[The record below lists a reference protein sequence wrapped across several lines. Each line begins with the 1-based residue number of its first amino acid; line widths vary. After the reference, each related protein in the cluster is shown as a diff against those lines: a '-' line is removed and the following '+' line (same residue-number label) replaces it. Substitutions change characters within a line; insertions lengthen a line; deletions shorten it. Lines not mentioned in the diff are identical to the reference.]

1 MGGILHPDAHRAQ
14 SSAREALEVL
24 VRRSSASPFCEIV
37 AGEQELL
44 QQLQEFS
51 ELSPPT
57 LVWKQGGRF
66 SKLFVFLAVRFLS
79 NPSHVL
85 ECEGIHARWQWLG
98 QGRRSVKMKTMNS
111 VLKLSAYMLYQ
122 GDLPPADVLLPH
134 IQLTRLHMREMY
146 QLACQ
151 GHVAP
156 GARAEWVYRD
166 RFNLSLADANLLRA
180 PQAQRKQGGN
190 SSPQVRRRK
199 KTIRTYQI
207 IQIQT
212 HADLADTKIPT

>member
-1 MGGILHPDAHRAQ
+1 MVDGGDSPSRCTQGTIKCPRGPGSLSQ
-14 SSAREALEVL
+14 EV
-24 VRRSSASPFCEIV
+24 VCFAFCEFV
-37 AGEQELL
+37 AGEQELM

-85 ECEGIHARWQWLG
+85 ECEGIHARWQWLEQG
-98 QGRRSVKMKTMNS
+98 QRSVKMKTMNS

-180 PQAQRKQGGN
+180 PQAQRQQGGN

-199 KTIRTYQI
+199 K
-207 IQIQT
+207 QT
-212 HADLADTKIPT
+212 DTDRPNHTNTDSC